1 MVYEIL
7 CNPRSQA
14 DSEEKSEA
22 AGLLAQITSPWLD
35 PPMDEAQTDGLCGDF
50 QPQRPVTSNGS
61 WPTLQLTPYISSF
74 VAALTG
80 K

>member
-1 MVYEIL
+1 MVFDIL

-35 PPMDEAQTDGLCGDF
+35 PPMEDPQAGICGDL
-50 QPQRPVTSNGS
+50 QQNGVNPNGA
-61 WPTLQLTPYISSF
+61 WPTLHLTPYISSF